1 MPPNSTLDKAQAFH
15 LQGRLDE
22 AEKLY
27 SAVLRRQPD
36 SAQALEGLGVLAY
49 QYGRV
54 EEAAHL
60 FAQGVV
66 IRPDA
71 AGFHANLGEAL
82 RILKRFDK
90 AAGPIHRALE
100 LDPALADAWNTRGL
114 LAHDQARYTD
124 AEAAY
129 CEAIRLRPAS
139 RRPTSIWA
147 MPSANPAAR
156 ATRRRHCAALRI
168 EPDNPAALT
177 NLGKVLI
184 KMEDPD
190 LLDEAE
196 SLCRRLGPRS
206 RASLRRSIIWAI
218 SSGARALR
226 QRPWRAYRRAATGIP
241 VECCPV
247 TT

>member
-1 MPPNSTLDKAQAFH
+1 MPPNSTLDEAQAFH

-27 SAVLRRQPD
+27 SAVFAP
-36 SAQALEGLGVLAY
+36 SAGFCPGVEGLGVLAY

-82 RILKRFDK
+82 RILKRFDE

-129 CEAIRLRPAS
+129 S
-139 RRPTSIWA
+139 
-147 MPSANPAAR
+147 
-156 ATRRRHCAALRI
+156 
-168 EPDNPAALT
+168 
-177 NLGKVLI
+177 
-184 KMEDPD
+184 
-190 LLDEAE
+190 
-196 SLCRRLGPRS
+196 
-206 RASLRRSIIWAI
+206 
-218 SSGARALR
+218 
-226 QRPWRAYRRAATGIP
+226 
-241 VECCPV
+241 
-247 TT
+247 